1 MGARCIFTIPTVE
14 EAGSGTANGPARL
27 STRSSRRMV
36 GEHVRILA
44 VDDDPQGAQ
53 VRPRRPRHCGL
64 HAGCDRGPGG
74 DEARSGPA

>member
-1 MGARCIFTIPTVE
+1 MGARFTFTIPTVE

-44 VDDDPQGAQ
+44 VDDDP
-53 VRPRRPRHCGL
+53 
-64 HAGCDRGPGG
+64 
-74 DEARSGPA
+74 